1 MEIDEAKE
9 LIIKNIN
16 KNFNIKVLIKIQ
28 ELHYFLLD
36 IKNKHNLINLSE
48 AAYLIVN
55 GIHYKCPACCKHK
68 KFRGF
73 AEGYGKF
80 CSIKCAANF
89 NKNNIEIRKKISET
103 LKHTH
108 ASQPEEYWK
117 SRTIKHKETVKSRT
131 PERQA
136 EIDKNIHEAKLKV
149 HKNRTPEQKQEI
161 NNKIS
166 KTVKNSLKA
175 KKQRIERSRKG
186 GLKMKE
192 IRDSMLQE
200 EKDEYCKRYGSPS
213 IPEEQKEQ
221 YIKYHRLVMKY
232 TRRNSKFV
240 ENIELRGKEY
250 HLDHKFSICEGF
262 KQNVSPEIIGS
273 KYNLE
278 IIPHRENCFKQGKCS
293 IELEELLKLF
303 YNN

>member
-1 MEIDEAKE
+1 MKYEEAKK
-9 LIIKNIN
+9 LIIENTGKY
-16 KNFNIKVLIKIQ
+16 FNIKKLMKIQ
-28 ELHYFLLD
+28 DLYYFLLE
-36 IKNKHNLINLSE
+36 IQNQHALSNLTE

-55 GIHYKCPACCKHK
+55 GVHYKCPYCDNHK

-73 AEGYGKF
+73 AEGYSKF
-80 CSIKCAANF
+80 CGRECAAIF
-89 NKNNIEIRKKISET
+89 NKNNVDTHNKISQT

-108 ASQPEEYWK
+108 ASQTEEYWK
-117 SRTIKHKETVKSRT
+117 NRAIKHKETVKNRT

-136 EIDKNIHEAKLKV
+136 EIDEITHNARIKV

-166 KTVKNSLKA
+166 KAVKNSLKA

-200 EKDEYCKRYGSPS
+200 EKDEYCKRYGVPS

-221 YIKYHRLVMKY
+221 YIKYHKLVMKY

-278 IIPHRENCFKQGKCS
+278 IIPRRENCFKQEKCS